1 MTVSVIALI
10 ALMLITLS
18 LLIYIQHSTQNALQS
33 SELSEEISEGAFSL
47 LLLSNE
53 SHIGRSDR
61 ILQQWNSKIEQLNS
75 RVEDVASQNLLQAA
89 DIKRLESALARANS
103 DLSRYFT
110 TASSEAVASQLLFN
124 VSLYLHDVSAISSL
138 VEAAA
143 AKQIETNLVR
153 TRWLGGALI
162 ASVMLFALSVILF
175 LKSAVRTPVDE
186 MINRLQALEKDPT
199 VRLDIPSTLEFKRIA
214 NQVNDSLNQLAQLT
228 VSRDELQ
235 IEVAQRKEAQEQTSE
250 ALVQLKQSQD
260 RLVASEKLSAL
271 GTFVGGIA
279 HELNNPLMGV
289 SNYVSF
295 AIKKVEHEKAKVML
309 GRALEEIER
318 VTRLV
323 RNLLVY
329 SRSNPSQEA
338 ETQLIPICER
348 VQSVL
353 SGRIASQNVDLV
365 FNFPEQDPIVLVSAD
380 SLQQILM
387 NLTVNAMDAIEAQDI
402 KQISFTVISLPEWV
416 ELHIQDTGQGVSD
429 DVRRLVFDPFFT
441 TKPVGK
447 GTGLGLSIST
457 QLLAEV
463 NGSLELRPYI
473 EGEGAHFVVHLRR
486 KIENQREV

>member
-18 LLIYIQHSTQNALQS
+18 LLTYIQRSTQNALQS
-33 SELSEEISEGAFSL
+33 SELSEDISEGAFSL

-53 SHIGRSDR
+53 SHIGKSDR
-61 ILQQWNSKIEQLNS
+61 ILQQWNSKIEQLNA
-75 RVEDVASQNLLQAA
+75 RVEAVASQNLLQAA

-110 TASSEAVASQLLFN
+110 TAPSEAVASQLLFN

-138 VEAAA
+138 VEEAA
-143 AKQIETNLVR
+143 AKQIESNLDR

-175 LKSAVRTPVDE
+175 LKSAVRTPVEE

-214 NQVNDSLNQLAQLT
+214 GQVNDSLDQLAQLT

-235 IEVAQRKEAQEQTSE
+235 IEVAQRKEAQEQTVE
-250 ALVQLKQSQD
+250 ALMQLKQSQD

-329 SRSNPSQEA
+329 SRSTPSQGA
-338 ETQLIPICER
+338 ETQLKPICER

-353 SGRIASQNVDLV
+353 SGRITSQNVELV
-365 FNFPEQDPIVLVSAD
+365 FNFSDQDPIVLVSAD
-380 SLQQILM
+380 SLQQILI
-387 NLTVNAMDAIEAQDI
+387 NLTVNAMDAIEVQDLKRI
-402 KQISFTVISLPEWV
+402 TFTVVSLPEGV
-416 ELHIQDTGQGVSD
+416 ELHIQDSGPGVPD
-429 DVRRLVFDPFFT
+429 DVRHLIFDPFFT

-463 NGSLELRPYI
+463 NGSLELLPYI

-486 KIENQREV
+486 KFENLSEV